1 MPPLLVESTPHATRG
16 ADPMAATAAVAPDRN
31 DLRLEQHNVDAST
44 RACMAST
51 LPSLSSLQRIKC
63 EAEVEKLLRLL
74 NPPCELH
81 ATSIGPGNAPNTA
94 DWKECTG
101 RLWVSSSS
109 SSSRPRNG
117 EQRDE
122 VCISPCSCAFSFHQC
137 GVTRIKLD
145 EGSVNPIN
153 ATVRSPDI
161 PCLR

>member
-1 MPPLLVESTPHATRG
+1 MPPLLAESTPHATRG
-16 ADPMAATAAVAPDRN
+16 ADPMAATAAVVPDRN

-44 RACMAST
+44 RACMASSL
-51 LPSLSSLQRIKC
+51 LPSMSSLQRIKC
-63 EAEVEKLLRLL
+63 VAEAEKLLRLL
-74 NPPCELH
+74 NPPCESR
-81 ATSIGPGNAPNTA
+81 ATSIVPGNAPSNA
-94 DWKECTG
+94 DWKEFTG
-101 RLWVSSSS
+101 RLWVSSS

-122 VCISPCSCAFSFHQC
+122 VGISPCSCAFSFHQC

-145 EGSVNPIN
+145 EGSVNQNN